1 MRLFRPY
8 WPCYSP
14 VGAPYHGRKYVH
26 LPTTKFGRALFLDA
40 QFMTIYVDNVK
51 VKWAGSEWCHL
62 VADTLDELHSFASQI
77 GLRRQWFQSS
87 ASYPHYDIKLAVRT
101 KAIQLGALPGT
112 RKQIIECA
120 KKLKVE
126 YQLLKAD
133 AAPQLNLLF

>member
-1 MRLFRPY
+1 
-8 WPCYSP
+8 
-14 VGAPYHGRKYVH
+14 
-26 LPTTKFGRALFLDA
+26 
-40 QFMTIYVDNVK
+40 MTIYVDNVK

-126 YQLLKAD
+126 YQMLKAD